1 MREIRTSG
9 LMSGEGKRA
18 IGKASK
24 HRALPRLYKNAFGII
39 PLTQVGEFQKLAM
52 LWCVEA
58 MQDC

>member
-24 HRALPRLYKNAFGII
+24 HRALPRLYKKA
-39 PLTQVGEFQKLAM
+39 LVV
-52 LWCVEA
+52 LWDFNGL
-58 MQDC
+58 Q